1 MANDT
6 STGVV
11 NNWNVANVNGSR
23 ILTFSPVQYP
33 FLSRVIG
40 RKTAQS
46 TEFAM
51 SGQYALEADAQTA
64 IDETAS
70 LTAPAAVAYDLAKEV
85 NIIQILQKSVNVSY
99 TAMSSA
105 NRLKITESGT
115 TGYGY
120 TGDPLEAAR
129 MEILAFQLGAVQ
141 QQLYGVLEYSM
152 LNGTKTASTS
162 AAVAG
167 LMGGILS
174 GCTTSTVAASSATLS
189 KGMVEDLLLA
199 MAAAGAKFQRPTI
212 FCNAFQKVQLSKIF
226 GYAPPAQGVGG
237 ISVGSLTTDFGI
249 WEIVYSRRV
258 PTSSILFADM
268 SDVSLINQPVPGKV
282 YMPDGLF
289 IYEELSKVGASEK
302 GQLYG
307 QLSIDYGSEKLHG
320 SITGL
325 ATS

>member
-23 ILTFSPVQYP
+23 ILTFSPTTYP
-33 FLSRVIG
+33 FLSRVTG

-51 SGQYALEADAQTA
+51 SAQYALEADTQES
-64 IDETAS
+64 INETAS
-70 LTAPAAVAYDLAKEV
+70 LAAPTAVAYDMEKEI
-85 NIIQILQKSVNVSY
+85 NQIQIFQKSVNVSY
-99 TAMSSA
+99 TAMSSM
-105 NRLKITESGT
+105 NRLKITESGS

-120 TGDPLEAAR
+120 TGDPLENSK

-152 LNGTKTASTS
+152 LHGTKTAST
-162 AAVAG
+162 AASVAG
-167 LMGGILS
+167 LMGGIIT
-174 GCTTSTVAASSATLS
+174 GCTTNTVAASSATLT
-189 KGMVEDLLLA
+189 KAIVEELLLL
-199 MAAAGAKFQRPTI
+199 MAATGAKFARPTI

-226 GYAPPAQGVGG
+226 GYVPPAQGVGG
-237 ISVGSLTTDFGI
+237 ISVESLITDFGI

-258 PTSSILFADM
+258 AAGTILFADM
-268 SDVSLINQPVPGKV
+268 ADISLITQPVPGKV

-289 IYEELSKVGASEK
+289 IYEELSKTGASEK

-307 QLSIDYGSEKLHG
+307 QLSIDYGSQKLHG
-320 SITGL
+320 TITGL